1 MHGLDGSFTPQQG
14 LLRLFHTLKVETLD
28 GTLHQ
33 CGNLIIT
40 QIANTSFM
48 GVMYLL
54 VMRKVTGFNIQP
66 YFLISIPEWHTF
78 TCQTIHL
85 FYTKNKKVKDGRSK
99 CMFVREA
106 NIRT

>member
-78 TCQTIHL
+78 TCQAIHL
-85 FYTKNKKVKDGRSK
+85 FYTKNKRYLSSSRI
-99 CMFVREA
+99 CSFTLISFM
-106 NIRT
+106 I

>member
-85 FYTKNKKVKDGRSK
+85 FYTKNKKVFIIIEEDRKS
-99 CMFVREA
+99 VV
-106 NIRT
+106 